1 MVRLVEANAV
11 SAYRRRHGAS
21 MSAQDRIVAF
31 MARRPAQ
38 RNSNGHPAGS
48 VENALRTFQL
58 LRDRRSIRVAEL
70 AVELGV
76 ARSTAHRLLALLSAY
91 GAVEQEPGTPT
102 YRPGPLLGQLGLST
116 LRQRDL
122 VRLIHPYLERL
133 SDEVGETAHF
143 SVLQGCES
151 VFLDS
156 VECRRQTLRV
166 TSRVG
171 LTYPAHATSGGK
183 ALLARMSDDAV
194 RELFARHGLDKCTDR
209 TVVTV
214 EALLRELEEVRING
228 YATNWGESEIGV
240 AAVAVVLH
248 NSRGDAVGALA
259 VSAPEQRLPPSRL
272 SYLARKLREAS
283 DEIGTL
289 IA

>member
-1 MVRLVEANAV
+1 MGDTTFEPAGVRA
-11 SAYRRRHGAS
+11 GARG
-21 MSAQDRIVAF
+21 RIVAS
-31 MARRPAQ
+31 MPRRSAQ
-38 RNSNGHPAGS
+38 PNDNGRQSGS

-70 AVELGV
+70 AAELGV
-76 ARSTAHRLLALLSAY
+76 ARSTAHRLLAQLSAY
-91 GAVEQEPGTPT
+91 GAVEQEPGSPT

-133 SDEVGETAHF
+133 SDEVDETVHF
-143 SVLQGCES
+143 MVLHGRES

-166 TSRVG
+166 TARIGVS
-171 LTYPAHATSGGK
+171 YPAHATSGGK

-194 RELFARHGLDKCTDR
+194 RSLFADRDLEGLTSR
-209 TVVTV
+209 TISTV
-214 EALLRELEEVRING
+214 DGLIRELEEVRING

-240 AAVAVVLH
+240 AAVAIVQPT
-248 NSRGDAVGALA
+248 SGGDVAGALA
-259 VSAPEQRLPPSRL
+259 ISAPEQRLPPSRL
-272 SYLARKLREAS
+272 SFLVRTLRAVSGEVGVLLA
-283 DEIGTL
+283 
-289 IA
+289 

>member
-1 MVRLVEANAV
+1 MGETTFGRAGVHLGTG
-11 SAYRRRHGAS
+11 S
-21 MSAQDRIVAF
+21 RIVAC
-31 MARRPAQ
+31 MPRRSAQ
-38 RNSNGHPAGS
+38 ANDTGHQSGS

-70 AVELGV
+70 AAELGV
-76 ARSTAHRLLALLSAY
+76 ARSTAHRLLAQLSSY

-133 SDEVGETAHF
+133 SDEVDETVHF
-143 SVLQGCES
+143 TVLHGSES

-166 TSRVG
+166 TARIGAS
-171 LTYPAHATSGGK
+171 YPAPATSGGK

-194 RELFARHGLDKCTDR
+194 RSLLADRDLVQLTSRTICTMDG
-209 TVVTV
+209 
-214 EALLRELEEVRING
+214 LLRELEEVRVNG

-240 AAVAVVLH
+240 AAVAVVQH
-248 NSRGDAVGALA
+248 TSGGDAAGALA
-259 VSAPEQRLPPSRL
+259 ISAPEQRLPPSRL
-272 SYLARKLREAS
+272 SFLVRTLHSVS
-283 DEIGTL
+283 DEIGVL
-289 IA
+289 LA